1 LIFLG
6 KPRVL
11 RGYADRSR
19 ENEMHQA
26 IYWKW
31 KSVAIA
37 SSVSALLLIEL
48 PTWNLNF
55 SLPKA
60 FAVSQQIQQTGINLS
75 ATELKQPHILTVST
89 SQPVTQMTGDIKLNG
104 KSIKK
109 LSRNST
115 RIDLAPSL
123 KIGKNI
129 VAVSGRY
136 SPASTSVKVEFTGP
150 SNHISQQMGG
160 NGSIDQILVLKVQ

>member
-11 RGYADRSR
+11 RGYADRLR

-26 IYWKW
+26 IHWKW
-31 KSVAIA
+31 KSIAISTSA
-37 SSVSALLLIEL
+37 CALLLIEL

-55 SLPKA
+55 SPTKV
-60 FAVSQQIQQTGINLS
+60 FAVNKQMQETGINLS
-75 ATELKQPHILTVST
+75 ATDLKRPHILSVST
-89 SQPVTQMTGDIKLNG
+89 SQSVTQITGDIKLNG
-104 KSIKK
+104 KPIKK

-136 SPASTSVKVEFTGP
+136 SPASTSINVEFTGP
-150 SNHISQQMGG
+150 NNHISQQMGG
-160 NGSIDQILVLKVQ
+160 NGTINQVLVIKVQ